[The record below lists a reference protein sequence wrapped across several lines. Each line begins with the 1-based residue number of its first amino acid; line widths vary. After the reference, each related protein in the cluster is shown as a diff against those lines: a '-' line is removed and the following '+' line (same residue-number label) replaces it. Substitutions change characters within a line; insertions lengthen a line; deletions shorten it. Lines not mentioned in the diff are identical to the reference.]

1 MRWVVGRQAEC
12 VISFGFDG
20 KPCGAWMLKLAELGR
35 LTIKQIGVMSRLEAN
50 GRHGWQREVE
60 RVKGIE
66 PSS

>member
-1 MRWVVGRQAEC
+1 
-12 VISFGFDG
+12 
-20 KPCGAWMLKLAELGR
+20 MLKLAELGR
-35 LTIKQIGVMSRLEAN
+35 LTIKQIGAMSRLVAG